1 MKTLYQKLETE
12 LDSGL
17 YMNHGFNETEKEFL
31 RLVKDW
37 LTQKRQQ
44 IVDQKRMGGY
54 KADRL
59 IIDELIEEIG
69 AP

>member
-17 YMNHGFNETEKEFL
+17 YMNHGFNETEKEFI

>member
-1 MKTLYQKLETE
+1 MKTLYQKLEAE

-31 RLVKDW
+31 KLVKDW
-37 LTQKRQQ
+37 LAQKRQQ